1 MDANRYINSTHNE
14 NCRQVFIQTQDP
26 VSFLREFLRD
36 AEEVQYEN
44 INPPEEGINPLIR
57 FILDDN
63 ERDKVTKGLLLC
75 TDATQVAE
83 FAKVIYTEEILTAEV
98 LRSANFHRAIIPLLK
113 FETTEAAIKQAIQKR
128 VG

>member
-1 MDANRYINSTHNE
+1 MDTRRYINSTHNE
-14 NCRQVFIQTQDP
+14 NCKQVFVETKDP
-26 VSFLREFLRD
+26 VSLLRD
-36 AEEVQYEN
+36 FFSDAEDAQFEEVRPDED
-44 INPPEEGINPLIR
+44 INPLIR

-63 ERDKVTKGLLLC
+63 ERNKVTKGLQLC
-75 TDATQVAE
+75 TDAGQVAE

-98 LRSANFHRAIIPLLK
+98 LRSVNFHRAIIPLLK